1 MSLSALSVVVNHNVS
16 DELERLREEN
26 TKIMKSIKI
35 TVDDLDKRREYYDN
49 LVALARTEPDNTRRH
64 TKIKEGLGSDNYDK
78 ELKRLLGDEGDWYHG
93 FNSGMLAATRLYG
106 SLTDFQADVFEN
118 EEGNN
123 ELYPVEQKWED
134 AKQEFPFLDT

>member
-16 DELERLREEN
+16 EELERLREEN
-26 TKIMKSIKI
+26 AKIMKSIKI

-49 LVALARTEPDNTRRH
+49 LVALARTEPDNTSRH

-78 ELKRLLGDEGDWYHG
+78 ELKRLLGEEGDWYHG